1 MNEIPAKAQTEI
13 NRNKYQQLRVA
24 AYCKVSTE
32 QEEQQISYQV
42 QIAYQQ
48 KKGEVVGWNFRRQ
61 RDQRYKS

>member
-13 NRNKYQQLRVA
+13 NRSKYQQLRAA

-48 KKGEVVGWNFRRQ
+48 KKGEVVDWNFRRQ